1 MPAVLNRKNVKTPLR
16 IGIAAGFCVVIRRPH
31 LVEEGARHRVVNGAG
46 RIRAANSGSRRR
58 GAIVLSEAN
67 DHPLRWHN
75 EAASGR

>member
-1 MPAVLNRKNVKTPLR
+1 
-16 IGIAAGFCVVIRRPH
+16 VIRRPH